1 MTDPVDELGANRKR
15 GWTARLSRLLPLALL
30 ILFAAPLL
38 FVSVPAAHAGG
49 GGPTIPVGVL
59 YYVPVTLTN
68 SQAAATPLASSSSL
82 R

>member
-1 MTDPVDELGANRKR
+1 MRVN
-15 GWTARLSRLLPLALL
+15 ARAWFSRLLPLALL